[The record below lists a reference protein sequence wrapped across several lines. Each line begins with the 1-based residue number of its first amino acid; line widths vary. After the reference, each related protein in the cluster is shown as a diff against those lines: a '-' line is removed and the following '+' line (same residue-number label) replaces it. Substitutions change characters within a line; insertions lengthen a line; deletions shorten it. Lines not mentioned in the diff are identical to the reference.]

1 MEDDSLLSAPI
12 LAPPSGCGINF
23 DVCLYKFGSKIDFE
37 KHKRQVY
44 LCEVRLQEFETQ
56 KASLFCVKCQM

>member
-23 DVCLYKFGSKIDFE
+23 DVCLYKFGSKIDIE

-44 LCEVRLQEFETQ
+44 FV
-56 KASLFCVKCQM
+56 